1 MDRSMI
7 TSSACSLFAASVVVW
22 TYCCR
27 KQRLSKST
35 ATSSLRNGGKL
46 AVVTRIHGNKSLDKA
61 LQGSLLHF
69 LSSMSSQCDAIVVCI
84 GADTLESLATYTV
97 QFKDLVNSC
106 NNKVTILPIYPWG
119 RFVTALN
126 AGIREV
132 MNLSG
137 FRKILFQSLE
147 FATKEIVVKEM
158 IQKLDED
165 AAVLVVGPAMN
176 GHIFC
181 EGQEA
186 LSGRSCPWN
195 TCAMWDLEKLHLLGF
210 PFIGD
215 GLLDGGSETGGVE
228 VIEYIYVIIPT
239 NNSLLEFLCRLQEVS
254 TIAIL
259 QAIKPQWKAL
269 LLNFPPDVST
279 WNVSFADSE
288 RQLYHEKK
296 MESKI
301 QRPRAHLDALGLRG
315 VVHHISILK

>member
-1 MDRSMI
+1 MI
-7 TSSACSLFAASVVVW
+7 ISSACSLFAVSAVVW

-35 ATSSLRNGGKL
+35 ATSSLCNRGKL

-69 LSSMSSQCDAIVVCI
+69 LSSMSAQCDAIVVCI

-97 QFKDLVNSC
+97 QFKHLVNSC

-165 AAVLVVGPAMN
+165 TTVLVVGPAMN

-228 VIEYIYVIIPT
+228 
-239 NNSLLEFLCRLQEVS
+239 EVS

-259 QAIKPQWKAL
+259 QAIQPQWKAL

-279 WNVSFADSE
+279 WNVRFADSE

-301 QRPRAHLDALGLRG
+301 QRPQAHLDALGLCG